1 MRLLAIDTGNE
12 KSAFVLLE
20 GEQIIDKG
28 ILPNDEMIVLLSPSA
43 WSNRLAADHLAIE
56 MIASYGMAVGVTVF
70 ETCLWIGRFMQAYG
84 ASHTTKVYRKDV
96 KMHLC
101 GSTRAKDGNI
111 RQALLDRYNNDV
123 GNKKAPGRLYGVS
136 KDVWAA
142 LAVGLTYL
150 DTRTSARDDV

>member
-1 MRLLAIDTGNE
+1 MRLLAIDPGNE
-12 KSAFVLLE
+12 KSAFVILE
-20 GEQIIDKG
+20 GDKIIEKG
-28 ILPNDEMIVLLSPSA
+28 ILPNDEMIGLLHRAVWPNQYAS
-43 WSNRLAADHLAIE
+43 DHLAIE

-70 ETCLWIGRFMQAYG
+70 ETCLWIGRFMQAFG
-84 ASHTTKVYRKDV
+84 ADNTTKVYRKDV

-150 DTRTSARDDV
+150 DTRTANSE